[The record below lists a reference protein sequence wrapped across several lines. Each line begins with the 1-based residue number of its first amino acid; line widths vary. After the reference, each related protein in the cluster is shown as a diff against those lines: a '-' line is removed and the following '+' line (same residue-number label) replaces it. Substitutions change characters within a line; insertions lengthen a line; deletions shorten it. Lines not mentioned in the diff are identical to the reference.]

1 MRKRWWWKWLEEIE
15 QGQKAGGLDLGEAGG
30 EVVVLA
36 VEEVVLE

>member
-1 MRKRWWWKWLEEIE
+1 LRKRWWWKWLEEIE
-15 QGQKAGGLDLGEAGG
+15 QGQKAGG